1 MDPKRIQN
9 GINAMQKG
17 VERTLT
23 VVATVVS
30 DTDRGFSTCLLILT
44 KANKRSVVLRP
55 GTGKIP
61 NQNPKNTSKKR
72 SVQLISRSGA
82 MSCVWNQIN
91 IRSRRLPYMHKKKLK
106 ICDNFVINI
115 GFFT

>member
-1 MDPKRIQN
+1 
-9 GINAMQKG
+9 MQKG

-44 KANKRSVVLRP
+44 KANRSSVVLRP

-61 NQNPKNTSKKR
+61 NQNPKNTSKNR
-72 SVQLISRSGA
+72 SVQLISRSGVTR
-82 MSCVWNQIN
+82 CVWNQIV
-91 IRSRRLPYMHKKKLK
+91 IRSRRLADMHKKKLK
-106 ICDNFVINI
+106 ICDEFVINI
-115 GFFT
+115 RIFT